1 VGNVEISQIII
12 LVFMLSFGVFLFLV
26 SIFTDQ

>member
-1 VGNVEISQIII
+1 MEFSEALI
-12 LVFMLSFGVFLFLV
+12 LLFMLSFGIFIFLV